1 MKTLIETTTMKKT
14 QLLLLFLS
22 ISTLWACS
30 PSTPADPYAGDG
42 SAYDM
47 EVTARADTLIRHYA
61 ESPGL
66 GQLQAAARYHL
77 NIDLDRANEIMDS
90 LAMRQE
96 TDPSGDMFWMYP
108 QTVAMFE
115 GRGKMPEA
123 LMARQRNLWKIY
135 PPYRGDTENHW
146 AMFYASMYL
155 MTQMYPN
162 DPGSEWYN
170 GRSSQENF
178 EEARDYLL
186 HWMDLTVTLGQGEFD
201 SPGYYSFFMAPLS
214 MLYSYAE
221 DAEMRLRAGMMKEY
235 LLADFAAEQLD
246 GMYLGAHSRVYPHT
260 VHNQWSDNS
269 TAYAWLY
276 WGNTPSLFRGESLI
290 AAMSGYRPP
299 EILKS
304 IATDRSEPYVH
315 LERKRTRHRI
325 RYSDEKNLPVYKT
338 MYMTPD
344 YGIGSMQGG
353 LLQPIQQQ
361 TWDFT
366 WRIADVREGFN
377 MIYSLH
383 PYSSGYELAMYFPEE
398 PKLLTD
404 AVVKS
409 KGTYDS
415 ADKWTSASP
424 FEQVMQHKDALI
436 ALYDIEK
443 GSRFEHISGFFPKSL
458 LAREVDASGW
468 IFANAGPA
476 FLAWYPMAPYE
487 WQEEEKNWRLH
498 SPHLK
503 NGAVVQV
510 ARASDH
516 TSFEAF
522 KDAVRNLAISTS
534 VEGKPSAQFTTLSG
548 DVLSYSYDGQAS
560 VNGQPVD
567 YASWPLYGGP
577 FVNAAVDSRELILTY
592 KDQRRRLDFAK
603 PAVE

>member
-1 MKTLIETTTMKKT
+1 MKLTLLKNHIIASA
-14 QLLLLFLS
+14 LLLAVG
-22 ISTLWACS
+22 ITACS
-30 PSTPADPYAGDG
+30 GPQTSVDPYADNG
-42 SAYDM
+42 SAYHQ
-47 EVTARADTLIRHYA
+47 EIAVRADSLIRYFA
-61 ESPGL
+61 ESAGL

-90 LAMRQE
+90 LALRQE

-115 GRGKMPEA
+115 ARGKMPEEQ
-123 LMARQRNLWKIY
+123 MARQRNLWKIY

-155 MTQMYPN
+155 ITQMYPD
-162 DPGSEWYN
+162 DPGTEWYN

-178 EEARDYLL
+178 VEARDYLL

-214 MLYSYAE
+214 MLYGYA
-221 DAEMRLRAGMMKEY
+221 DDPDMKMRAGMMKEY
-235 LLADFAAEQLD
+235 LLADFAAEQVD

-260 VHNQWSDNS
+260 VHNQWTDNS
-269 TAYAWLY
+269 TTYAWMY
-276 WGNTPSLFRGESLI
+276 WGNTPDRHRGESLI

-299 EILKS
+299 EILKH
-304 IATDRSEPYVH
+304 IATDRSESYVH

-338 MYMTPD
+338 MYMTPE

-366 WRIADVREGFN
+366 WRIADVREGYN
-377 MIYSLH
+377 MIYSMH
-383 PYSSGYELAMYFPEE
+383 PYSSGFELAMYFPEE

-415 ADKWTSASP
+415 PDKWTGASP
-424 FEQVMQHKDALI
+424 YEQVAQHNDALI
-436 ALYDIEK
+436 ALYDIPE
-443 GSRFEHISGFFPKSL
+443 GTRFPHISGFFPKSL
-458 LAREVDASGW
+458 AARDVDESGW
-468 IFANAGPA
+468 IFANTGNS

-487 WQEEEKNWRLH
+487 WIEEEKNWRLH
-498 SPHLK
+498 SPYLQ

-516 TSFEAF
+516 ASFDAF
-522 KDAVRNLAISTS
+522 KDAVRALPIDIRID
-534 VEGKPSAQFTTLSG
+534 EGMPMARFTTLGG
-548 DVLSYSYDGQAS
+548 DDFAFSYNGLPS
-560 VNGQPVD
+560 VNGTAID
-567 YASWPLYGGP
+567 YAGWPLYGGP
-577 FVNAAVDSRELILTY
+577 FVNAGVNSRELVLTY

-603 PAVE
+603 LTIE